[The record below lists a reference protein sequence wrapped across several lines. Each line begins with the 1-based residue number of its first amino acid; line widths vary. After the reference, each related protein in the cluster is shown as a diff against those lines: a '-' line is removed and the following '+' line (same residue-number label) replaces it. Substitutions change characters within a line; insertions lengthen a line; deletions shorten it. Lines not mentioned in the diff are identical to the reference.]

1 MEKSRMDG
9 GRITGT
15 IAGTL
20 IKTAILIVMVFG
32 IYKMAIGAYEFGY
45 RVFAEP
51 AMSEEP
57 GITISVSITD
67 DMDTMA
73 VGKLLQSKGLI
84 RDARLFYVQ
93 EIVSE
98 YKDKIQPG
106 IFELKTSMTAEEILA
121 VLGASAENA
130 VEETQE

>member
-1 MEKSRMDG
+1 MDG

-121 VLGASAENA
+121 VLGASAETA

>member
-1 MEKSRMDG
+1 MNG

-20 IKTAILIVMVFG
+20 IKTAILIVMVIG

-130 VEETQE
+130 AEETQE

>member
-1 MEKSRMDG
+1 MDG

-57 GITISVSITD
+57 GITISVSITE

-73 VGKLLQSKGLI
+73 VGKLLESKGLI

-106 IFELKTSMTAEEILA
+106 IFELKTSMTAEEILT
-121 VLGASAENA
+121 VLGANSDDASET
-130 VEETQE
+130 EEIEE

>member
-1 MEKSRMDG
+1 MDG

-67 DMDTMA
+67 EMDTMA

-130 VEETQE
+130 AEETQE

>member
-1 MEKSRMDG
+1 MDG

-32 IYKMAIGAYEFGY
+32 IYKIAIGAYEFGY

-57 GITISVSITD
+57 GITISVSITE

-73 VGKLLQSKGLI
+73 VGKLLESKGLI

-106 IFELKTSMTAEEILA
+106 IFELKTSMTAEEILT
-121 VLGASAENA
+121 VLGANSDDASET
-130 VEETQE
+130 EEIEE

>member
-1 MEKSRMDG
+1 MDG

-121 VLGASAENA
+121 VLGASAETA
-130 VEETQE
+130 AEETQE

>member
-1 MEKSRMDG
+1 MDG

>member
-1 MEKSRMDG
+1 MDG

-121 VLGASAENA
+121 VLGASVENA
-130 VEETQE
+130 VEET

>member
-1 MEKSRMDG
+1 MDG

-130 VEETQE
+130 AEETQE

>member
-1 MEKSRMDG
+1 MDG

-121 VLGASAENA
+121 VLGASVENA

>member
-1 MEKSRMDG
+1 MDG

-20 IKTAILIVMVFG
+20 IKIAILIVMVFG

-57 GITISVSITD
+57 GITISVSITE

-73 VGKLLQSKGLI
+73 VGKLLESKGLI

-106 IFELKTSMTAEEILA
+106 IFELKTSMTAEEILT
-121 VLGASAENA
+121 VLGANSDDASET
-130 VEETQE
+130 EEIEE

>member
-1 MEKSRMDG
+1 
-9 GRITGT
+9 
-15 IAGTL
+15 
-20 IKTAILIVMVFG
+20 
-32 IYKMAIGAYEFGY
+32 MAIGAYEFGY

-57 GITISVSITD
+57 GITISVSITE

-73 VGKLLQSKGLI
+73 VGKLLESKGLI

-98 YKDKIQPG
+98 YKDKIDDVKDLIYILENTDENGLLSEDQ
-106 IFELKTSMTAEEILA
+106 IDSLKDKVETLA
-121 VLGASAENA
+121 SDICDCI
-130 VEETQE
+130 

>member
-1 MEKSRMDG
+1 MDG

-32 IYKMAIGAYEFGY
+32 IYKMAIVAYEFGY

-106 IFELKTSMTAEEILA
+106 IFELKTSMTEEEIHA

-130 VEETQE
+130 AEETQE